1 MKIFDCFMYFDEE
14 TVLELRL
21 NILNKYVDYFVIVES
36 SFTHKGDKR
45 DLKFDH
51 QKFDKFKDKIIY
63 ITYDEEPP
71 EIAKNQVNEK
81 DDDGLK
87 SWKYITNAN
96 YRENGQRNY
105 ILKGLDLAKDDDII
119 LISDVDEIPNL
130 EKLDLTKINEK
141 ILLFKQD
148 MFYYKF
154 NLKLPNLDWTGT
166 KGCRKK
172 FLKSPQWLRNI
183 KDRKYPFY
191 RLDTFFSN
199 TKYINVKIIND
210 GGWHF
215 TQLKNI
221 KDLYEKLTNSEDHQ
235 EFKDANQSI
244 KEIEIL
250 MRKKVINYDH
260 KVKKNNYKFSNEF
273 KLQTVSLDNLPEY
286 IKNNKDK
293 FKDWIDM
300 Y

>member
-21 NILNKYVDYFVIVES
+21 NILDKYVDYFVIVES

-45 DLKFDH
+45 NLKFNH
-51 QKFDKFKDKIIY
+51 QKFKKFKDKLIY

-71 EIAKNQVNEK
+71 EIRKNLFNDKDNEAI
-81 DDDGLK
+81 K
-87 SWKYITNAN
+87 SIKYIENAIL
-96 YRENGQRNY
+96 RENGQRNY
-105 ILKGLDLAKDDDII
+105 ILKGLDLANKDDMI

-130 EKLDLTKINEK
+130 ENLELSKIQEK
-141 ILLFKQD
+141 IILFKQD

-166 KGCRKK
+166 KGCKKK

-191 RLDTFFSN
+191 RLDTFFSD
-199 TKYINVKIIND
+199 TKYVNIKIISN

-215 TQLKNI
+215 SNLK
-221 KDLYEKLTNSEDHQ
+221 TASE
-235 EFKDANQSI
+235 I
-244 KEIEIL
+244 
-250 MRKKVINYDH
+250 
-260 KVKKNNYKFSNEF
+260 EF
-273 KLQTVSLDNLPEY
+273 KLKSYLHHREFDENPLSVEEINDLIKNKQAIYDLKLDKRVNKIGDGNKLEKYPTHKLPKFLQDNLNDYKE
-286 IKNNKDK
+286 
-293 FKDWIDM
+293 WID
-300 Y
+300 